1 MTLKLKLSEDL
12 KLAMIARDSL
22 KLASVRMIKS
32 EVDRAEQTATGKIE
46 LSDGDIMKI
55 IKKLVEGV
63 KETTNL
69 QAEIEIYE
77 SYLPKQFTESEMKS
91 IVLEIKD
98 KIGLNSAKD
107 MGKLMTY
114 FKLNYEGQ
122 YDGKMLSS
130 IAKEML

>member
-12 KLAMIARDSL
+12 KLAMKARDSL